1 MLLHKRRVSSPE
13 LFNRRLRR
21 LRRDRAANGYAEY
34 DFLRRFMVD
43 EILERLDGVKR
54 EFKTVLD
61 LGAADGSLGHALRAR
76 GMQVFSADA
85 GFRFAR
91 QSGGIQCDEDQLPFA
106 DASFDLIVQA
116 GGLDSVNDVPGA
128 LALARRVL
136 RPDGLFLSS
145 FVGAGSLEILKAA
158 ALAADMSLG
167 DALRARVHPLIDVR
181 SAGDLLTRAGF
192 ALPVADGTSL
202 TVRYGNLFGLLRDLR
217 GMGATNILAKETTPL
232 SRNWLSAAAQA
243 FAERADG
250 DGKTAERFEII
261 CLTGWAPSPDQPKPA
276 KRGSGTTSLA
286 SALKS
291 QNQG

>member
-1 MLLHKRRVSSPE
+1 MSSPE
-13 LFNRRLRR
+13 LFDRRLRR
-21 LRRDRAANGYAEY
+21 LRRDRAANGYADF
-34 DFLRRFMVD
+34 DFLRRFMVE
-43 EILERLDGVKR
+43 EILDRLDGVTR

-61 LGAADGSLGHALRAR
+61 LGATDGGLGHALRAR
-76 GMQVFSADA
+76 GMRVFSADA

-91 QSGGIQCDEDQLPFA
+91 QSGDIQCDEDRLPFA

-128 LALARRVL
+128 LALARRAL
-136 RPDGLFLSS
+136 RPDGLFLST
-145 FVGAGSLEILKAA
+145 FVGAGSLEVLKAS

-167 DALRARVHPLIDVR
+167 DALCARVHPLIDVR

-192 ALPVADGTSL
+192 ALPVADSTGL
-202 TVRYGNLFGLLRDLR
+202 TVRYGSIFSLLRDLR
-217 GMGATNILAKETTPL
+217 GMGATNILASDSAAL
-232 SRNWLSAAAQA
+232 SRNWLAAAAQT

-250 DGKTAERFEII
+250 EGKTTERFEII

-276 KRGSGTTSLA
+276 KRGSGKASLA

-291 QNQG
+291 PGQG